1 MKRGRPKNII
11 AGDAS
16 RVLASLAF
24 GRRTVDEL
32 LEGRPQRHRLIQRLD
47 ANAHLV
53 AVLDAVVHIEAM
65 HRRPNKASEY
75 RAALSCFAIHRSRL
89 RDPWARL

>member
-1 MKRGRPKNII
+1 MKRGRPKNIV

-32 LEGRPQRHRLIQRLD
+32 LEGRPQRHRFFKRLD
-47 ANAHLV
+47 ADAHLV
-53 AVLDAVVHIEAM
+53 AVVCPVQ
-65 HRRPNKASEY
+65 RQPVRG
-75 RAALSCFAIHRSRL
+75 RADHGPEDQVL
-89 RDPWARL
+89 RGD